1 MNNVI
6 VFGPVQSGKSTL
18 MGYIASSFLSEK
30 LFSIEAYEIE
40 KRIRKLGIA
49 DVKKEL
55 ILPGFLALDR
65 DELLDMNEIQKNSI
79 GTTKRVHR
87 KRIRFATNSTASS
100 KEFTFVDTPG
110 IRDYKGDQY
119 GCMFEGNIGLYVI
132 SAIDFQ
138 QYWSLQG
145 DNRKKRS
152 AEKRRLFGALQFWCE
167 YKGTEKLIIAL
178 TKTDMIS
185 SGLENV
191 YDTFLKTVR
200 EIVGEG
206 VPVVPTSVL
215 LDDREGVFSRQ
226 ERNVISLS
234 KTTYWYQGSTLISL
248 LNDKCET
255 RSMVQHK
262 DFRVAAVKQMRKI
275 PNTSSMALRVQS
287 VYGDIDQDD
296 SLILGPV
303 KNAGRESVFLRGA
316 VKSLK
321 IEDGALV
328 DVLPEGV
335 IGGVAFKNLTFYGTR
350 SSNVNLS
357 DFIITPTTALIS
369 GQGKVGNIVTMRVK
383 EDEIGG
389 FASQAVQQIKP
400 KEQIRFYW
408 LGKAVIGD
416 LIELYREDGYLYFS
430 LANIT
435 DIADHNEKKFFLPE
449 SENMLSLGIETL
461 VELHFRKYNFT
472 DAKIESVKT
481 HLLFRVVSISN
492 LALEDKCSI
501 LFKPENYYS
510 TVQDLQDNLPRK
522 IKASFD
528 DDNGAIAFEDVTVS
542 SLADYFRAVRV
553 LSSFVGFYSYE
564 LKFAIHKTSV

>member
-18 MGYIASSFLSEK
+18 MGYIASSFLSEN

-40 KRIRKLGIA
+40 KRIRKLGIT

-55 ILPGFLALDR
+55 ILPGFLSLDR
-65 DELLDMNEIQKNSI
+65 DELLDMNGIQENSI
-79 GTTKRVHR
+79 GTTKRIHR
-87 KRIRFATNSTASS
+87 KRIRFAIDSTSSS
-100 KEFTFVDTPG
+100 KDFTFVDTPG

-119 GCMFEGNIGLYVI
+119 ECMFEGDIGLYVI

-138 QYWSLQG
+138 QYWSLPG
-145 DNRKKRS
+145 DNRKKRDT
-152 AEKRRLFGALQFWCE
+152 EKRRLFGALHFWRE

-191 YDTFLKTVR
+191 YDTFVKTVR
-200 EIVGEG
+200 EIVGKD

-215 LDDREGVFSRQ
+215 LDDKDGIFSRR

-234 KTTYWYQGSTLISL
+234 KTTCWYQGSTLISL

-255 RSMVQHK
+255 RSMAQHR
-262 DFRVAAVKQMRKI
+262 DFRVAAVKQIRKI

-296 SLILGPV
+296 SLVLGPV
-303 KNAGRESVFLRGA
+303 KNAGRESVFLKGA

-335 IGGVAFKNLTFYGTR
+335 IGGVAFKNLTLYGTR
-350 SSNVNLS
+350 SSNVNLR
-357 DFIITPTTALIS
+357 DYTITPTTALIS
-369 GQGKVGNIVTMRVK
+369 GQGRAGNIVTIRVK

-389 FASQAVQQIKP
+389 VAFQAVQQIKP
-400 KEQIRFYW
+400 KEQVRFYW

-416 LIELYREDGYLYFS
+416 LIELYREDGYLYLSF
-430 LANIT
+430 ANIT
-435 DIADHNEKKFFLPE
+435 DIADQKEKTFFLPE
-449 SENMLSLGIETL
+449 ADNMLSLGIEAL
-461 VELHFRKYNFT
+461 VELHFRKYNFA

-481 HLLFRVVSISN
+481 HLLFRVVSINN
-492 LALEDKCSI
+492 LALEDTCLI

-510 TVQDLQDNLPRK
+510 TVQDLQDNLPEQIR
-522 IKASFD
+522 ASFD
-528 DDNGAIAFEDVTVS
+528 NDNGAVTFDGVGVS

-564 LKFAIHKTSV
+564 LKFIIHKTSA